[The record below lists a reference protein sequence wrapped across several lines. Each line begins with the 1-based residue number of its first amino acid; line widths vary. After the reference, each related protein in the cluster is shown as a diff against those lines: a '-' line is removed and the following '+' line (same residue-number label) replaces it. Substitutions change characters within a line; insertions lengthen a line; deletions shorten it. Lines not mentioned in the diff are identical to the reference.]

1 MYVCIQGSHQGQLL
15 WLEELRM
22 RTIMATAFENI
33 SLRGRMAYV
42 IMCAERYA
50 LTKKPNAE
58 WRPVFKDL
66 WSITEDIMWDDWSDR
81 VMDLLPEFI
90 YELEA
95 YDPDEFSWLDKEDF
109 VQLKELYDGMGDAWA
124 TIIRNLVDME
134 EIYAYT
140 SIPGTGSESIALAEE
155 AIKLVRDC
163 GIDAP
168 DVDQV
173 AFSSFGE
180 NNGRGDPFDAKPL
193 SLIL

>member
-1 MYVCIQGSHQGQLL
+1 MYACIQRPYQRQLF
-15 WLEELRM
+15 WLEELRT
-22 RTIMATAFENI
+22 RAIMTNSFENI

-50 LTKKPNAE
+50 LAKKPNAE
-58 WRPVFKDL
+58 WQPVFKDL

-81 VMDLLPEFI
+81 VMDLLPEYI

-95 YDPDEFSWLDKEDF
+95 YDPDEFSWLDEEGFK
-109 VQLKELYDGMGDAWA
+109 QLKKLYDDMGDAWSA
-124 TIIRNLVDME
+124 ILRNLVDME

-155 AIKLVRDC
+155 AIKLVRNC
-163 GIDAP
+163 GIDVP
-168 DVDQV
+168 DVEQV
-173 AFSSFGE
+173 AFTSFDDNG
-180 NNGRGDPFDAKPL
+180 GRGNPFDAKSL

>member
-1 MYVCIQGSHQGQLL
+1 
-15 WLEELRM
+15 
-22 RTIMATAFENI
+22 MANAFENI
-33 SLRGRMAYV
+33 SLRGRMAFV

-50 LTKKPNAE
+50 LAKNPRAE

-81 VMDLLPEFI
+81 VMDLLPECM

-95 YDPDEFSWLDKEDF
+95 YDPDEFSWLDEGGF
-109 VQLKELYDGMGDAWA
+109 TQLKNLYDGMGDAWA
-124 TIIRNLVDME
+124 VILRNLVDME

-140 SIPGTGSESIALAEE
+140 SIPGTGFASIALVDEVIE
-155 AIKLVRDC
+155 LVRNC
-163 GIDAP
+163 GIDVP

-173 AFSSFGE
+173 AFTSFDDNG
-180 NNGRGDPFDAKPL
+180 GRGNPFDAKPL

>member
-1 MYVCIQGSHQGQLL
+1 M
-15 WLEELRM
+15 
-22 RTIMATAFENI
+22 TNAFETI

-50 LTKKPNAE
+50 LAKKPSAE

-81 VMDLLPEFI
+81 VMDLLPEYI
-90 YELEA
+90 YELNA
-95 YDPDEFSWLDKEDF
+95 YDPDEFSWLDENGFK
-109 VQLKELYDGMGDAWA
+109 QLKELYAGMGDDWA
-124 TIIRNLVDME
+124 RILRNLVDME

-155 AIKLVRDC
+155 VVELVRNSGV
-163 GIDAP
+163 GIP
-168 DVDQV
+168 DVNQV
-173 AFSSFGE
+173 AFSSFADNG
-180 NNGRGDPFDAKPL
+180 GRGNPFDAKPL

>member
-1 MYVCIQGSHQGQLL
+1 M
-15 WLEELRM
+15 
-22 RTIMATAFENI
+22 TIAFENI

-50 LTKKPNAE
+50 LTKKPDAE

-81 VMDLLPEFI
+81 VMDLLPEYI
-90 YELEA
+90 YGLEA
-95 YDPDEFSWLDKEDF
+95 YDPNEFSWLDEKGF
-109 VQLKELYDGMGDAWA
+109 MQLKRLYENMGDAWA
-124 TIIRNLVDME
+124 VILRNLVDME

-155 AIKLVRDC
+155 VIELVC
-163 GIDAP
+163 SCSVEAP
-168 DVDQV
+168 DVNRV
-173 AFSSFGE
+173 AFSSFAE
-180 NNGRGDPFDAKPL
+180 NSGRGNPFDAKPL